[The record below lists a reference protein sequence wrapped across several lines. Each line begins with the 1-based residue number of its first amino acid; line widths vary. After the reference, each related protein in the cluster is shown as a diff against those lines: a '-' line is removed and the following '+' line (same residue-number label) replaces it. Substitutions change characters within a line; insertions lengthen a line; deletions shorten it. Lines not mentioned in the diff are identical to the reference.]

1 VMIQIREKLKLY
13 LVMGSANCPGDPRQV
28 LEEAIRGGI
37 TLFQFREKGPGALTG
52 EEKIRLA
59 VDLKEI
65 CHRHGIPFIFNDD
78 VDMALEVGADGVHI
92 GQEDLPVALVRKK
105 IGSKILGVSAH
116 NVEEARQAEEAGADY
131 LGVGP
136 MYPTFTKPDIRE
148 VRGPV
153 VIEEIRRAGIV
164 LPIVG
169 IGGIGEGKAKAV
181 TDAGADGVAV
191 ISAITQA
198 RSPYEAAKALRNEI
212 ENS

>member
-1 VMIQIREKLKLY
+1 
-13 LVMGSANCPGDPRQV
+13 
-28 LEEAIRGGI
+28 
-37 TLFQFREKGPGALTG
+37 
-52 EEKIRLA
+52 
-59 VDLKEI
+59 
-65 CHRHGIPFIFNDD
+65 
-78 VDMALEVGADGVHI
+78 MALEVDADGVHV
-92 GQEDLPVALVRKK
+92 GQEDLPVSFVRKK

-169 IGGIGEGKAKAV
+169 IGGIGKGKAKAV

-198 RSPYEAAKALRNEI
+198 RSPYEAAEALRNEI